1 MGFDFEGGGS
11 AVGSQL
17 GPEQN
22 IFGIGT
28 TVTTAPGYTADKA
41 AAETLRDAYAT
52 ANAAWLALYTGDRSF
67 YIRLIW
73 TGNATAFQRRDTAGT
88 GWEDVSRIVPG
99 TTGTTGAVG
108 PAGPTRTATQIA
120 ALLDAFIGNAL
131 WRSRLTG
138 SDLLDAVDLAV
149 GSTVWRTAHTALR
162 SATQIVAALDLYLL
176 GTAWR
181 TPGSGGGGTGLD
193 ATAVAAAIA
202 AAGHD
207 TPAAR
212 NTAISDAIAA
222 AGHDTPAAR
231 NTAIAAAI
239 SAAGHDTPSA
249 RDTAIAAAVAAAD
262 HDTPAERDSAIAAAI
277 AAAAIAG
284 AGAIPVTLLS
294 AGSVADPGAS
304 VVAAEL
310 TLTADIIRGYL
321 LEFVEA
327 GTPAS
332 VGYITSD
339 LILDQTQTYN
349 STPSANDLGRLALK
363 IQTSSDKAFGHDTI
377 HLWRSDE
384 ADKIWFAAGRTGM
397 QTLTIRAY
405 PLSAAVEDWA
415 KSGNTDQIPAD
426 RLGNAPAGTGGG
438 ITTAQA
444 TDAAGALL
452 ATVSFFTYDS
462 STDVLTLAIPDGYI
476 LPAMLVDGTDIQK
489 TAFRTRMGA
498 EQSGAVRPDGTVPF
512 TATIVGITPTAD
524 GHLTRKDYVDDL
536 VDDLAALSG
545 ATFTGAVSGITPTG
559 DANLTRKDYV
569 DGVITALVD
578 GAPSGLDTLNE
589 LAASIGDDASFAT
602 TVTNLVNARAAL
614 SGATFTGSVSGITPT
629 DDANLA
635 RKDYVDSADNLK
647 AALAG
652 ATFTG
657 IVSGITPTA
666 IGHLT
671 RKDYVDSADDAKAAL
686 AGAVFTGAAAG
697 IAPTADA
704 HFVTKEYADANYG
717 GVSSPTA
724 HNLYAGWSADA
735 SIEDSE
741 ILAGGVSD
749 TNSVVLPTGTGSLYM
764 FIWRAD
770 ADGGDPSEVH
780 IAGAGD
786 SRTSFGAATA
796 RVVETIDGQ
805 LLVSVNTFNT
815 AFAGGETVRLV

>member
-1 MGFDFEGGGS
+1 M
-11 AVGSQL
+11 
-17 GPEQN
+17 
-22 IFGIGT
+22 
-28 TVTTAPGYTADKA
+28 
-41 AAETLRDAYAT
+41 
-52 ANAAWLALYTGDRSF
+52 
-67 YIRLIW
+67 
-73 TGNATAFQRRDTAGT
+73 
-88 GWEDVSRIVPG
+88 
-99 TTGTTGAVG
+99 
-108 PAGPTRTATQIA
+108 
-120 ALLDAFIGNAL
+120 
-131 WRSRLTG
+131 
-138 SDLLDAVDLAV
+138 AV

-363 IQTSSDKAFGHDTI
+363 IQTSSDKAYGHDTI

-384 ADKIWFAAGRTGM
+384 ANKIWFAAGRTGM

-476 LPAMLVDGTDIQK
+476 LPAMLVDWYGCPEDRFSHK
-489 TAFRTRMGA
+489 DRCA

-512 TATIVGITPTAD
+512 TATIVGITPTA
-524 GHLTRKDYVDDL
+524 
-536 VDDLAALSG
+536 
-545 ATFTGAVSGITPTG
+545 
-559 DANLTRKDYV
+559 
-569 DGVITALVD
+569 
-578 GAPSGLDTLNE
+578 
-589 LAASIGDDASFAT
+589 
-602 TVTNLVNARAAL
+602 
-614 SGATFTGSVSGITPT
+614 
-629 DDANLA
+629 
-635 RKDYVDSADNLK
+635 
-647 AALAG
+647 
-652 ATFTG
+652 
-657 IVSGITPTA
+657 

-671 RKDYVDSADDAKAAL
+671 RKDYVDSADWLMKARLWRARRSP
-686 AGAVFTGAAAG
+686 ARVSG
-697 IAPTADA
+697 IAPTAD
-704 HFVTKEYADANYG
+704 VTFDAIKDVCRFGRRLEGRSGRRGVHRLGRWHCADRA
-717 GVSSPTA
+717 
-724 HNLYAGWSADA
+724 SA
-735 SIEDSE
+735 
-741 ILAGGVSD
+741 
-749 TNSVVLPTGTGSLYM
+749 
-764 FIWRAD
+764 F
-770 ADGGDPSEVH
+770 H
-780 IAGAGD
+780 HQ
-786 SRTSFGAATA
+786 
-796 RVVETIDGQ
+796 RVRGRE
-805 LLVSVNTFNT
+805 L
-815 AFAGGETVRLV
+815 

>member
-1 MGFDFEGGGS
+1 MGVGFEGGGS

-73 TGNATAFQRRDTAGT
+73 TGNATAFQRRDAAGT

-181 TPGSGGGGTGLD
+181 TPGSGGGGGTGLD
-193 ATAVAAAIA
+193 ATAVAA
-202 AAGHD
+202 
-207 TPAAR
+207 
-212 NTAISDAIAA
+212 AIAA

-239 SAAGHDTPSA
+239 SAAGHDTPAA

-363 IQTSSDKAFGHDTI
+363 IQTSSDKDFGHDTI

-498 EQSGAVRPDGTVPF
+498 EESGAVRPDGTVPF

-524 GHLTRKDYVDDL
+524 
-536 VDDLAALSG
+536 
-545 ATFTGAVSGITPTG
+545 
-559 DANLTRKDYV
+559 
-569 DGVITALVD
+569 
-578 GAPSGLDTLNE
+578 
-589 LAASIGDDASFAT
+589 
-602 TVTNLVNARAAL
+602 
-614 SGATFTGSVSGITPT
+614 
-629 DDANLA
+629 
-635 RKDYVDSADNLK
+635 
-647 AALAG
+647 
-652 ATFTG
+652 
-657 IVSGITPTA
+657 
-666 IGHLT
+666 GHLT

-796 RVVETIDGQ
+796 RVVETIAGQ

>member
-73 TGNATAFQRRDTAGT
+73 TGNATAFQRRDAAGT

-212 NTAISDAIAA
+212 NTAI
-222 AGHDTPAAR
+222 
-231 NTAIAAAI
+231 AAAI

-249 RDTAIAAAVAAAD
+249 RNTAIAAAVAAAD

-327 GTPAS
+327 GTPAA

-363 IQTSSDKAFGHDTI
+363 IQTSSDKAYGHDTI

-384 ADKIWFAAGRTGM
+384 ANKIWFAAGRTGM

-415 KSGNTDQIPAD
+415 KTGNTDQIPAD

-476 LPAMLVDGTDIQK
+476 LPAMLVTGTDVQK
-489 TAFRTRMGA
+489 TAFRTKIGA
-498 EQSGAVRPDGTVPF
+498 EQSGAVRPDGSVPF
-512 TATIVGITPTAD
+512 TATIVGITPTAI
-524 GHLTRKDYVDDL
+524 GHLTRKDYVDSADGL
-536 VDDLAALSG
+536 KAALAG
-545 ATFTGAVSGITPTG
+545 ATF
-559 DANLTRKDYV
+559 
-569 DGVITALVD
+569 
-578 GAPSGLDTLNE
+578 
-589 LAASIGDDASFAT
+589 
-602 TVTNLVNARAAL
+602 
-614 SGATFTGSVSGITPT
+614 SGAVSGITPT

-796 RVVETIDGQ
+796 RVVETIAGQ